1 MLVRSFAAILLA
13 LATFGTVP
21 SAEAWGCKGHE
32 VVALIAERH
41 LSDRA
46 HQMAVN
52 LLATGLPDPPL
63 THTCPET
70 GDRFVDASTWADDIR
85 RVRPET
91 GPWHFIDVPRGAPK
105 GDLAQY
111 CLPASGCITSAL
123 ADELHIL
130 RDPSLAPAMRADAL
144 RFAIHF
150 VGDIHQPLHAST
162 NNDLGGNCVPVTF
175 FGHTPAPSGPP
186 SAMFLPNLHEVWDTE
201 ILERFSVGTSAWDL
215 AQELEGKFSGPI
227 AAWQRQPT
235 DFAAWAWESH
245 ELAEKIVY
253 GHLPHLLPIERPRRM
268 TQCPLRGLGPSALD
282 ENLADDYQAAASA
295 VIEEQLAK
303 AGARLAALLNSLW
316 P

>member
-1 MLVRSFAAILLA
+1 M
-13 LATFGTVP
+13 
-21 SAEAWGCKGHE
+21 
-32 VVALIAERH
+32 
-41 LSDRA
+41 
-46 HQMAVN
+46 
-52 LLATGLPDPPL
+52 PDPPL

-253 GHLPHLLPIERPRRM
+253 GHLPHLLPIETPRRM
-268 TQCPLRGLGPSALD
+268 TKCPLRGGLGPSALD